1 VRGWLAAV
9 ALALLFVGAITSD
22 VAAHAVLLRS
32 EPPTARTLSAAPRE
46 VRLLFSEPIDA
57 SFSRLQVFD
66 SNGQPVDRG
75 DSRVDADDEH
85 VLVVT
90 LIDGLQNGIYTVRWR
105 SLSTIDIH
113 PGSGEYPLFVGVPV
127 TTEATATS
135 VVQNESTPA
144 TAIARWWLYLAA
156 SGFAGTLA
164 TWKFILA
171 PLLVGEHTEQ
181 RRALLRRVER
191 LAVIAGAL
199 LLVGTLFAAV
209 AQAAAAAG
217 VSLDGAL
224 GTPVRD
230 LLTRGRYASIW
241 WPRLLI
247 SVVAVAIVR
256 WRGLDDAWSESA
268 AAMVPAILLTNSLTS
283 HAATLPSG
291 VALGIVAD
299 WLHVIGAAVWV
310 GGLATLAV
318 VLPQVRMSDGLW
330 KLIVARFARLALLA
344 VVVIAAS
351 GTVQAM
357 LEVGSWAALFGTGY
371 GLGVVVKIVV
381 LVLML
386 ALAAWNTWRPSTSV
400 RGVQLELAL
409 GVVAL
414 AIAAVLT
421 GTAPARSAS

>member
-1 VRGWLAAV
+1 VRAWLAAV
-9 ALALLFVGAITSD
+9 ALALLFVGAMED
-22 VAAHAVLLRS
+22 EVGAHAVLLRAD
-32 EPPTARTLSAAPRE
+32 PPTARTLSTPPRE

-66 SNGQPVDRG
+66 SAGQAVDRG

-85 VLVVT
+85 VLVVS
-90 LIDGLQNGIYTVRWR
+90 LLDGLTNGIYTVRWR

-135 VVQNESTPA
+135 VAQSESTPA
-144 TAIARWWLYLAA
+144 TTFARWWLYLAA

-171 PLLVGEHTEQ
+171 PLLVGEHAE
-181 RRALLRRVER
+181 RRGAALRRVER

-283 HAATLPSG
+283 HAATLPSS
-291 VALGIVAD
+291 VVLGIVAD

-310 GGLATLAV
+310 GGLATLAT
-318 VLPQVRMSDGLW
+318 VLPQLRTSDGLW
-330 KLIVARFARLALLA
+330 QLVVARFARLALLA
-344 VVVIAAS
+344 VIVIAGS
-351 GTVQAM
+351 GTVQAV
-357 LEVGSWAALFGTGY
+357 LEVGSLPALFSTGY
-371 GLGVVVKIVV
+371 GLGVIVKICI

-386 ALAAWNTWRPSTSV
+386 GLAAWNTWRRSASM
-400 RGVQLELAL
+400 RGLQVELAF

-421 GTAPARSAS
+421 GTAPARSAT